1 MALGCAHKG
10 GYAMQ
15 RVSTLL
21 TVLNFGLLAFTLS
34 QRAKP
39 VLADS
44 TPAILRTR
52 GLEIVDSTGKLRA
65 SISVIPEGP
74 ARRAD
79 GSLSEQSGK
88 VYPEAVV
95 LRLIR
100 PDGRPS
106 VKISTTQQGSG
117 VALSGGIDPT
127 YMILSANDG
136 DTSLT
141 LINKDGK
148 RHVVGPDPVAIGIK

>member
-1 MALGCAHKG
+1 MGRQSLRRL
-10 GYAMQ
+10 AMH
-15 RVSTLL
+15 RISTSL
-21 TVLNFGLLAFTLS
+21 TVLNLALLALTLS
-34 QRAKP
+34 QRALP
-39 VLADS
+39 VSADS
-44 TPAILRTR
+44 TPAVLRGR
-52 GLEIVDSTGKLRA
+52 GLEIVDSAGRLRA

-106 VKISTTQQGSG
+106 VKIATTQQGSG
-117 VALSGGIDPT
+117 IDLSGGIDPA
-127 YMILSANDG
+127 YLVLNADG
-136 DTSLT
+136 GDPSII
-141 LINKDGK
+141 LINQDGK
-148 RHVVGPDPVAIGIK
+148 RQHLNSDSVRGGHR